1 MPVKSFS
8 KNDAIGILII
18 AITSFSVGV
27 PIMGIIAVLIRVMC
41 TRVIV
46 VIILAVLIIMMILR
60 AWIIPAQIILTFAP
74 FRQFCSSKSLKYQS
88 GGLHLILIA
97 LEKVMTSHY
106 VNEFAGHPR

>member
-46 VIILAVLIIMMILR
+46 VIILAVLIIMMNR
-60 AWIIPAQIILTFAP
+60 AWIIPAQIILKLVN

-88 GGLHLILIA
+88 GDLHLILIA
-97 LEKVMTSHY
+97 LEKVMTSHH